1 MEKQHPTI
9 RMPLLRKEISAAL
22 LALAAA
28 FPARAGSDWQTWL
41 DQAVSKKLS
50 EQTTVRVAQ
59 SFRYSF
65 EEHRLATYYLEAGA
79 TWDARPWLALGL
91 GYRQQY
97 DRRDGH
103 WLEEN
108 RPFADATLRRK
119 IHAVT
124 ISDRSRIEYRDRD
137 GQEDIWRFRN
147 KLTLQYN
154 AWEPGF
160 GLKPYVAAEAFV
172 DESADLQERN
182 RTRFALGLRT
192 DPDRHLLRNVEARWA
207 QALAMDYSVTV
218 QRTKKDDEWTDEYIA
233 GVQIGMNF

>member
-1 MEKQHPTI
+1 METQFKKVRTP
-9 RMPLLRKEISAAL
+9 RFRKGISVAL

-28 FPARAGSDWQTWL
+28 SPARAGGDWQAWL

-50 EQTTVRVAQ
+50 DQTAVRVAQ

-65 EEHRLATYYLEAGA
+65 EENRLATYYLEAGG
-79 TWDARPWLALGL
+79 TSEARSWLALGL

-97 DRRDGH
+97 DKRDGH
-103 WLEEN
+103 WVEEN

-119 IHAVT
+119 IRAVT

>member
-1 MEKQHPTI
+1 MEKQRPTI
-9 RMPLLRKEISAAL
+9 RMPRLRKEISAAL

-28 FPARAGSDWQTWL
+28 SAARAGSDWQAWL
-41 DQAVSKKLS
+41 DQAVGKKLS
-50 EQTTVRVAQ
+50 EQTAVRVAQ

-65 EEHRLATYYLEAGA
+65 EENRLATYYLEAGG
-79 TWDARPWLALGL
+79 TWNARSWLALGL

-108 RPFADATLRRK
+108 RPFADATLRGK
-119 IHAVT
+119 IRSVT
-124 ISDRSRIEYRDRD
+124 ITDRNRIEYREREEQD
-137 GQEDIWRFRN
+137 DIIRYRN
-147 KLTLQYN
+147 KLTLQVN

-182 RTRFALGLRT
+182 RTRFALGIRT
-192 DPDRHLLRNVEARWA
+192 DPNRHLLRSVETRWV

-218 QRTKKDDEWTDEYIA
+218 QRTKKDDDWTDEYIA
-233 GVQIGMNF
+233 GVQLGINF

>member
-1 MEKQHPTI
+1 METQFKRVRVP
-9 RMPLLRKEISAAL
+9 RFRKGLSAAL

-28 FPARAGSDWQTWL
+28 SAARAGGDWQAWL
-41 DQAVSKKLS
+41 DQAISQKLTD
-50 EQTTVRVAQ
+50 QTAVRVAQ

-79 TWDARPWLALGL
+79 TWSARPWLALGL

-97 DRRDGH
+97 DKRDGH
-103 WLEEN
+103 WVEEN
-108 RPFADATLRRK
+108 RPFADATLRAK
-119 IHAVT
+119 IWSVT
-124 ISDRSRIEYRDRD
+124 ITDRNRIEYREREEQDDVVRY
-137 GQEDIWRFRN
+137 RN
-147 KLTLQYN
+147 KLTLQVN

-160 GLKPYVAAEAFV
+160 GLKPYVAAEAFI
-172 DESADLQERN
+172 DESADLKERN

-192 DPDRHLLRNVEARWA
+192 DPDRLLLRNVEARWA

-233 GVQIGMNF
+233 GVKIGMNF

>member
-1 MEKQHPTI
+1 MDPQRKTVW
-9 RMPLLRKEISAAL
+9 MPRFRKGISVAL

-28 FPARAGSDWQTWL
+28 SPARAGGDWQAWL
-41 DQAVSKKLS
+41 DQVVSKKLS
-50 EQTTVRVAQ
+50 DQTAVRVAQ

-65 EEHRLATYYLEAGA
+65 EENRLATYYLEAGG
-79 TWDARPWLALGL
+79 TWDVRPWLALGL

-97 DRRDGH
+97 DKRDGH

-108 RPFADATLRRK
+108 RPFADATLRAK
-119 IHAVT
+119 IRSVT
-124 ISDRSRIEYRDRD
+124 ISDRNRIEYRDRD
-137 GQEDIWRFRN
+137 GQEDIWRYRN

-182 RTRFALGLRT
+182 RTRFALGIRT
-192 DPDRHLLRNVEARWA
+192 DPNRHLLQKVEARWA

-218 QRTKKDDEWTDEYIA
+218 QRTKKDDDWTDEYIA
-233 GVQIGMNF
+233 GVQLGMNF

>member
-1 MEKQHPTI
+1 METPFKKVRALRF
-9 RMPLLRKEISAAL
+9 RMGTFAAL
-22 LALAAA
+22 LALAASS
-28 FPARAGSDWQTWL
+28 PARAGSDWQAWL

-50 EQTTVRVAQ
+50 EQTAVRVAQ

-65 EEHRLATYYLEAGA
+65 EENRLATYYLEAGG
-79 TWDARPWLALGL
+79 TWEARSWLALGL

-108 RPFADATLRRK
+108 RPFADATLRAK
-119 IHAVT
+119 IRSVT
-124 ISDRSRIEYRDRD
+124 ISDRNRIEYRDRD
-137 GQEDIWRFRN
+137 GQEDIWRYRN

-154 AWEPGF
+154 AWDPGC

-172 DESADLQERN
+172 DESADLKERN
-182 RTRFALGLRT
+182 RTRFTLGIRT
-192 DPDRHLLRNVEARWA
+192 DPDRHLLRNVEVRWA

-233 GVQIGMNF
+233 GVQFGMNF